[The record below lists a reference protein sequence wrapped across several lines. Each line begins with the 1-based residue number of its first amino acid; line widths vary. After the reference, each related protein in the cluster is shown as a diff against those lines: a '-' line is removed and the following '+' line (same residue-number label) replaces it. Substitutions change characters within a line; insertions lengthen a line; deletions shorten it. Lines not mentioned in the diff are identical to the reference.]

1 MYIVVHPLIVLKSF
15 IVVLKHEPMQLRR
28 IIEKHFWGVESLMH
42 EGHFYFLIFFF
53 FFLHCRCLCHT
64 WVFEKHSRFAFI
76 KLRANINVSSCTY
89 QTFHK

>member
-53 FFLHCRCLCHT
+53 FFFTLSLF
-64 WVFEKHSRFAFI
+64 VPY
-76 KLRANINVSSCTY
+76 LGV
-89 QTFHK
+89 